1 MKEVFA
7 VSAIGSL
14 ELKNRFVRSA
24 TWEGMADEKGR
35 PRKQYLETMTTLARG
50 GVGLII
56 TGHAFVS
63 PEGQATP
70 WQLAI
75 DRDDC
80 LEGLREITAA
90 VHAAGGKIVAQLAHA
105 GFYAAAGITGLPR
118 LVASPQESQDPS
130 PQKEIDKQGLQ
141 ELIGAYTAAAGR
153 AWKAGFDGIQIHM
166 AHGYLLSQWLS
177 PAFNNRTDAYGGDI
191 ENRCRLHRE
200 ICGAIRETVG
210 RDFPLLIKINC
221 EDYIENGLTRKD
233 ALAVVKSLTAGGVDA
248 VELSGGTIASGRL
261 SPSRSRINAPEKE
274 AYFREAARIFKEN
287 QDVPLLLVGGIRS
300 REVAAGLLAK
310 GAADFISLSR
320 PLIREPGLIRRWED
334 GDHRPAACISDN
346 LCFAPAFEGR
356 GIYCVTAEREAARC
370 GKIVDETAVEIP

>member
-141 ELIGAYTAAAGR
+141 ELLGAYAAAAGR
-153 AWKAGFDGIQIHM
+153 ARKAGFDGVQVHM
-166 AHGYLLSQWLS
+166 ARLSFKSVPIAGLQ
-177 PAFNNRTDAYGGDI
+177 PAA
-191 ENRCRLHRE
+191 
-200 ICGAIRETVG
+200 
-210 RDFPLLIKINC
+210 
-221 EDYIENGLTRKD
+221 
-233 ALAVVKSLTAGGVDA
+233 
-248 VELSGGTIASGRL
+248 GRL
-261 SPSRSRINAPEKE
+261 
-274 AYFREAARIFKEN
+274 
-287 QDVPLLLVGGIRS
+287 
-300 REVAAGLLAK
+300 
-310 GAADFISLSR
+310 
-320 PLIREPGLIRRWED
+320 W
-334 GDHRPAACISDN
+334 
-346 LCFAPAFEGR
+346 R
-356 GIYCVTAEREAARC
+356 GYS
-370 GKIVDETAVEIP
+370 